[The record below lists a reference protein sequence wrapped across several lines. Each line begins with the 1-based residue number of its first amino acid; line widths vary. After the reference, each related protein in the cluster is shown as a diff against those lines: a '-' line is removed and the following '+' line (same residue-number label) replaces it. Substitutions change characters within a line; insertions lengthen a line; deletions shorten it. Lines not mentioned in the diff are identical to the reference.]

1 MTGDCMR
8 TEWPIRAY
16 VAGLVALAVGAGLWV
31 SHAVHPPHAVG
42 WQVSLLLVV
51 LLVEAEALQVRYQRG
66 EHVDS
71 LNLVEAALAP
81 ALWGVSGRWLAPT
94 VALALLIAATYRT
107 NAVEKA
113 LFNAAQWTVAACAGA
128 LVLQALRHG
137 DQGIASN
144 VLALVAAIITVSLVN
159 QLAMAGVMLLVTGQA
174 FGTSSPGDTRA
185 MLAGRLVSIVTALTY
200 GVVLTAAF
208 AWSPWIL
215 VAAVIPQ
222 ALLHWA
228 SRGYAAARIDQTRL
242 AGLQQATHVLAATLN
257 PAAAYPELLRTVR
270 TAFEVRAADL
280 ALFRD
285 LGHYE
290 LHRLTREGYQ
300 HLDEAPDEFLALLHD
315 VAVPTRVGPQ
325 HGDELLR
332 EALQTAGRQ
341 DAIVLP
347 LHSEGRLVGQLCLYD
362 RTGMVA
368 FEDGELAVAS
378 AIAAEVV
385 GFLDRTALVESLR
398 DERRK
403 LADIIGSTSDG
414 ILTLAA
420 DGTIDSWNTGMA
432 AITGY
437 PAGDMVGT
445 AHFGQLRPR
454 DAAGNDLYLEHW
466 ASRDSALPTE
476 MQVITAAGETVW
488 LSCSYTAVPTSDGR
502 PGTCII
508 VARNVTQLRDLERLK
523 DDFVAVVSHELRT
536 PLSSIKGWTN
546 TLITRRERMTAEQQ
560 ADGLQAISRQ
570 AHRLEQLVLN
580 ILEASRIEAGMRGVD
595 ETVDVSHV
603 VRKVVEDVTALFPSR
618 IIRAAGIDAPTLA
631 LGQHVW
637 VERSVANLLFNAV
650 KYSPEDQP
658 VEVQVDWVGTEVSI
672 VVTDRGTGIPQD
684 ATERIFQRFERL
696 PGAQTQT
703 GTGLGLYITRQ
714 LVGAMNGTV
723 DVHPNPVGGSVFTL
737 RLQAAA
743 LRVPEQM
750 RADTWTSRLRLVD

>member
-1 MTGDCMR
+1 MG
-8 TEWPIRAY
+8 TEWRIRGY
-16 VAGLVALAVGAGLWV
+16 VAAVVALAIGAGLWV
-31 SHAVHPPHAVG
+31 THAVRPDHPAG
-42 WQVSLLLVV
+42 WQVALLLAA
-51 LLVEAEALQVRYQRG
+51 LVFEAEVLQVRYHYNDQV
-66 EHVDS
+66 ES
-71 LNLVEAALAP
+71 LNLVEAAVAP
-81 ALWGVSGRWLAPT
+81 AIWGLSGHWIGPT
-94 VALALLIAATYRT
+94 VAVGMLAAAALRARELTK
-107 NAVEKA
+107 AV
-113 LFNAAQWTVAACAGA
+113 FNVAQWALAASAGA
-128 LVLQALRHG
+128 LVLQALRDG
-137 DQGIASN
+137 DHGIATN
-144 VLALVAAIITVSLVN
+144 VVALVVAILTVSLVN
-159 QLAMAGVMLLVTGQA
+159 QLAMAGVMLLVSGHVL
-174 FGTSSPGDTRA
+174 GGP
-185 MLAGRLVSIVTALTY
+185 LASAGKAVITGRLLGVLVALTY

-208 AWSPWIL
+208 TWSPWVL
-215 VAAVIPQ
+215 VTAVIPQ

-228 SRGYAAARIDQTRL
+228 SRGYASARIDQARL

-285 LGHYE
+285 LGSYE
-290 LHRLTREGYQ
+290 LHRLTTGGYE
-300 HLDEAPDEFLALLHD
+300 HLDEAPDGFLPLLHD
-315 VAVPTRVGPQ
+315 IAVPTRVGPQ
-325 HGDELLR
+325 HGEELLR
-332 EALQTAGRQ
+332 AALQEAGWQ
-341 DAIVLP
+341 DALVLP

-403 LADIIGSTSDG
+403 MADIIGSTSDG

-420 DGTIDSWNTGMA
+420 DGTIDSWNSGMA

-437 PAGDMVGT
+437 PAGEMVGT

-466 ASRDSALPTE
+466 AGRDSALPTE
-476 MQVITAAGETVW
+476 MQVITASGDTVW

-508 VARNVTQLRDLERLK
+508 VARNVTQARDLERLK

-546 TLITRRERMTAEQQ
+546 TLITRRERMTPEQQ

-580 ILEASRIEAGMRGVD
+580 ILEASRIEAGMRGAD
-595 ETVDVSHV
+595 ETVDISHV
-603 VRKVVEDVTALFPSR
+603 VRKVVEDVTALYPSR
-618 IIRAAGIDAPTLA
+618 AIRATGIDTPTLA
-631 LGQHVW
+631 LAQHVW

-658 VEVQVDWVGTEVSI
+658 VDVQVDWVGTEVSV
-672 VVTDRGTGIPQD
+672 VVTDRGTGIPKES
-684 ATERIFQRFERL
+684 TERIFQRFERL

-714 LVGAMNGTV
+714 LVAAMNGTV
-723 DVHPNPVGGSVFTL
+723 DVQPNPAGGSVFTL

-743 LRVPEQM
+743 LRVPEQS
-750 RADTWTSRLRLVD
+750 RTESWTSRLRLVD